1 MTMLDILGFK
11 DIYPLLTQAAFP
23 IKTAYKINKLVDYV
37 EAELVFYNSELQNI
51 LEKYAEKEENGN
63 YKLTEDLTGIK
74 IQPDKITECE
84 KEIEGLNSLEITTP
98 PVSIDIEELS
108 DLSLTIK
115 DMAKLAPFLK

>member
-1 MTMLDILGFK
+1 MTMFEILGFK
-11 DIYPLLTQAAFP
+11 DIYPLLTKAAFP
-23 IKTAYKINKLVDYV
+23 IKAAYKINKLVDYV
-37 EAELVFYNSELQNI
+37 EEELVFYNHELQNI

-63 YKLTEDLTGIK
+63 YKLTEDLTGVK

-84 KEIEGLNSLEITTP
+84 KEMDSLNALEVTTP